1 LLALRDSHID
11 LKLLLVVGY
20 ESVGVDV
27 HDSACFNQASYVVLL
42 GFKRRVLV
50 SEPCGRDSTKVIEDD
65 VSGVLLATDTVGLAA
80 F

>member
-1 LLALRDSHID
+1 LLALWDSHID
-11 LKLLLVVGY
+11 LELLLVVGN

-50 SEPCGRDSTKVIEDD
+50 SEPGGCDSTEVVKDD
-65 VSGVLLATDTVGLAA
+65 VSGVLLAADTVGLAA